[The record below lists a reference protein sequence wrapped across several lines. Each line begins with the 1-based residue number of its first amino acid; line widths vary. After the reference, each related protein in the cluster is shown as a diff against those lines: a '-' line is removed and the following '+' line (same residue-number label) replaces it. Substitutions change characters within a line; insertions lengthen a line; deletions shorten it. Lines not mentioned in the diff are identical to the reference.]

1 MEEKIEDMQDDIN
14 AIADEISNL
23 KSENRHIRNST
34 ASVIQCAK
42 TCRDMRQMRECMEK
56 IDL

>member
-1 MEEKIEDMQDDIN
+1 MEEQFDEVREDIN

-34 ASVIQCAK
+34 LSVIQCAK
-42 TCRDMRQMRECMEK
+42 TCRDIRQMRECMEK